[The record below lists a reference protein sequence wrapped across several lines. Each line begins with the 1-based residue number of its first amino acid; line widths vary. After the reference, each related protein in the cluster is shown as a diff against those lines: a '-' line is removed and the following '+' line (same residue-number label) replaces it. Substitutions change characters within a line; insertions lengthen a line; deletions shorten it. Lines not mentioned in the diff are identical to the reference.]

1 MKFATIFSNK
11 DCLLEVRH
19 PSITNIKENNNSE
32 FMV

>member
-19 PSITNIKENNNSE
+19 SAITNIKENNNE